1 MRVSLNWLADLVELP
16 PEAELAERLTFAGLE
31 VEKIERL
38 GAGLEQVVVAQ
49 ILASEPHPKADR
61 LSVTTVD
68 AGSERLQ
75 IVCGAKNYKVGDKVP
90 LARVGTVLPDGHKI
104 EAAKLR
110 GVDSFG
116 MLCSQKELALSE
128 DHEGLWILPP
138 ELKPGTPVVQALGL
152 ADTVFEI
159 NVTPNRA
166 DCLSHLGVAREVA
179 ALFGRSL
186 KTGQGTPFAPSGVEG
201 HSALKLPALPSI
213 AAPDRCGRY
222 LGQAVAGGTALGQ
235 PSPPWLRARLTACG
249 VRALGLAI
257 DVTNYVLLE
266 LGQPLH
272 AFDLAEIKT
281 GISVRLAR
289 EEEKLKTLDGV
300 ERALSADD
308 LLICDGPRA
317 LGLAGV
323 MGGEESGVTAATRSL
338 YLEAAWFEPGGI
350 RRMAKRHGLHTE
362 ASHRFERGVDPELP
376 RVALER
382 AVALLRLSAPELEVA
397 PLQST
402 DGHLPPKRWVAFRPE
417 RVKRLLGDDVP
428 AEESKRLL
436 ASLGLKAQV
445 APSKSPGYEIPS
457 YRFDLELEVDLIEE
471 IARLRGYD
479 RVPQTLPARSLPP
492 PERPHQQALAAIR
505 ERLAASGFSEAVNY
519 SFIAGAA
526 ATPFGQPAPVALQN
540 PLKAEQALLRSSLLP
555 GLCQNL
561 RTNLAHLNQVAGAA
575 PAIRLF
581 ETGRVFAWP
590 DAGERTEGPVRER
603 AMIALAAHG
612 SRSPVGW
619 RSDRE
624 SLDFYD
630 LKGVVEAMVDALELR
645 GATFGPASTEFLH
658 PRARAHVLVEGQA
671 CGVVGELHPSVA
683 AALELP
689 PGVFVA
695 ELDAGRLFER
705 WARPRYAGLPR
716 FPAVLRDIA
725 LVVPEGTSAAAVEAV
740 LRAAGGSLL
749 EGLVLFDVYRGAPLR
764 DGQKSLAYSL
774 QLRAPDRTLTDDEAG
789 RVHEAIVAAA
799 KSELGADLR
808 G

>member
-16 PEAELAERLTFAGLE
+16 AQRELSDRLTFAGLE
-31 VEKIERL
+31 VEAIEQI

-68 AGSERLQ
+68 AGGEKLQ
-75 IVCGAKNYKVGDKVP
+75 IVCGAKNYRVGDKVP
-90 LARVGTVLPDGHKI
+90 LARVGAVLPDGHKI

-128 DHEGLWILPP
+128 DHEGLWILPANAD
-138 ELKPGTPVVQALGL
+138 LGKPLAQALGL

-166 DCLSHLGVAREVA
+166 DCLSHLGIAREVA
-179 ALFGRSL
+179 ALFGRPLRVLRSPSEG
-186 KTGQGTPFAPSGVEG
+186 KAAFAER
-201 HSALKLPALPSI
+201 LPAAPTL
-213 AAPDRCGRY
+213 AAPARCGRY
-222 LGQAVAGGTALGQ
+222 LGQAVTGGAALGQ
-235 PSPPWLRARLTACG
+235 PSPPWMRARLMACG
-249 VRALGLAI
+249 VRSLGLAI

-272 AFDLAEIKT
+272 AFDLS
-281 GISVRLAR
+281 GITKGIEVRLAR
-289 EEEKLKTLDGV
+289 EGEKLRTLDGV
-300 ERALSADD
+300 DRTLSADD
-308 LLICDGPRA
+308 LLICDGERA

-338 YLEAAWFEPGGI
+338 YLEAAWFDPAGI
-350 RRMAKRHGLHTE
+350 RRVAKRHGLHTE

-376 RVALER
+376 GR
-382 AVALLRLSAPELEVA
+382 AVDRAIALLRQGVPDLAVA
-397 PLQST
+397 PLQSA
-402 DGHLPPKRWVAFRPE
+402 DGQLPPKRWVGFRPE

-428 AEESKRLL
+428 AEESLRLL
-436 ASLGLKAQV
+436 ASIGLVAKA
-445 APSKSPGYEIPS
+445 APSKTPGCEVPS
-457 YRFDLELEVDLIEE
+457 YRFDLEHEADLIEE

-479 RVPQTLPARSLPP
+479 RIPLSLPSRSLPP
-492 PERPHQQALAAIR
+492 PPERQHHRALAAVR
-505 ERLAASGFSEAVNY
+505 ERLAACGFSEAVNY
-519 SFIAGAA
+519 SFIAGPAA
-526 ATPFGQPAPVALQN
+526 APFGQPAAVALQN
-540 PLKAEQALLRSSLLP
+540 PLKTEQALLRSSLLP
-555 GLCQNL
+555 GLCQNAKL
-561 RTNLAHLNQVAGAA
+561 NLAHLNQVAGVP

-603 AMIALAAHG
+603 ATIALLAQGA
-612 SRSPVGW
+612 RTPVGW
-619 RSDRE
+619 KSDRE
-624 SLDFYD
+624 AFDFYD
-630 LKGVVEAMVDALELR
+630 LKGVLEALVGEL
-645 GATFGPASTEFLH
+645 GVSFGPAAADFLH
-658 PRARAHVLVEGQA
+658 PRARANVLVDGKA
-671 CGVVGELHPSVA
+671 IGVFGELHPSAA

-689 PGVFVA
+689 RGVFVA
-695 ELDAGRLFER
+695 ELDAAALFER
-705 WARPRYAGLPR
+705 WALPRFAGLPK

-725 LVVPEGTSAAAVEAV
+725 LVVPEATDAAAVEAV

-749 EGLVLFDVYRGAPLR
+749 EGLVLFDVYRGAPLGE
-764 DGQKSLAYSL
+764 GQKSLAYSL

-789 RVHEAIVAAA
+789 KVHEAIVAAA
-799 KSELGADLR
+799 RGQLGAELR